1 MAAAVLGHRNAQP
14 AKVRNYLLT
23 LSPIT
28 LNEIKMKKLIICTMA
43 AVMLLAGCGESQKSL
58 MKRAQEL
65 AMHIPDAE
73 NLEQS
78 RDWMTDGYYAVLDEL
93 FGMEDFVPVLDEWEF
108 WFAAAD
114 GSPVAG
120 DVFDVLSVEK
130 ADDTHATAV
139 ISVQPDDRDYEAEEH
154 TLYME
159 KVDGR
164 WLLSDYDGTRQSAL
178 DRLANY
184 RKEAEVRS
192 AISDYLVNEIGKNY
206 LKGEI
211 CIPVIMFVAAEE
223 GDGQSARFFGDF
235 WVDWYDKDGDTLKSV
250 SGGNHSGCMTLAE
263 QGGKLV
269 VTGFEQTVDGAGND
283 ASARRIFGS
292 HYDVFHNIHSR
303 QEVREAARRDA
314 ISNYCR
320 RNGID
325 VKYYQDYGWPA
336 VEINPDQQ

>member
-1 MAAAVLGHRNAQP
+1 
-14 AKVRNYLLT
+14 
-23 LSPIT
+23 
-28 LNEIKMKKLIICTMA
+28 MKKLIICTLA

-73 NLEQS
+73 SLEQS
-78 RDWMTDGYYAVLDEL
+78 KDWMTDGYYATLEEL
-93 FGMEDFVPVLDEWEF
+93 FGQEDFTPVLHEWEF

-114 GSPVAG
+114 GSPVAE
-120 DVFDVLSVEK
+120 DPCEVLSVEK
-130 ADDTHATAV
+130 SDETHAKA
-139 ISVQPDDRDYEAEEH
+139 IILVQPDDKDYDAENH

-164 WLLSDYDGTRQSAL
+164 WLLSDYDGTLQSAL
-178 DRLANY
+178 DRIANY
-184 RKEAEVRS
+184 RKEAEVRN
-192 AISDYLVNEIGKNY
+192 AISDYLVNEVGKNY
-206 LKGEI
+206 KKGEI

-223 GDGQSARFFGDF
+223 EDSNRARFFGDF
-235 WVDWYDKDGDTLKSV
+235 WVYWYDKDGDTLKNV
-250 SGGNHSGCMTLAE
+250 SGGNHSGCMTLAK

-292 HYDVFHNIHSR
+292 HSDVFQNIHSH
-303 QEVREAARRDA
+303 QEVHDAARRDA
-314 ISNYCR
+314 VRNYCR

-325 VKYYQDYGWPA
+325 AKYYQDYGWPA
-336 VEINPDQQ
+336 VAITAND